1 MMVASLF
8 LYPYCRGFGF
18 VTFEDP
24 AAVEAVLQASP
35 HELDHKKVCK
45 ENFAIIFFARAIE
58 MDSLKTNFHA
68 PSANVWRLRI
78 LMCSGHLALWIN
90 SYNRLFYHTLAIMF

>member
-1 MMVASLF
+1 MVASLF

-35 HELDHKKVCK
+35 HELDHKKVCT
-45 ENFAIIFFARAIE
+45 ENFAIIFCARHRDGFAQDQFSRSI
-58 MDSLKTNFHA
+58 
-68 PSANVWRLRI
+68 
-78 LMCSGHLALWIN
+78 C
-90 SYNRLFYHTLAIMF
+90 

>member
-1 MMVASLF
+1 MSEEYAICNIMMVASLF

-35 HELDHKKVCK
+35 HELDHKKVCT

-78 LMCSGHLALWIN
+78 LMCSGHLAL
-90 SYNRLFYHTLAIMF
+90 